1 MIYQIFLILLFDT
14 ETSYTN
20 KEHYHIQQ
28 SMAVHLSLLLS
39 I

>member
-20 KEHYHIQQ
+20 KEHYHIVQ
-28 SMAVHLSLLLS
+28 SVAMHLFLFLD